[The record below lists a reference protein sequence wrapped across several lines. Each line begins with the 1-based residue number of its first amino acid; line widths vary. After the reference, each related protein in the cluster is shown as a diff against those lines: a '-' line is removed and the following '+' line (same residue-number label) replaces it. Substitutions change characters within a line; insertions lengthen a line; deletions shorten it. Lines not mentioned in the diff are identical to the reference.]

1 MPCAAVTSL
10 DDVRLCMIQEI
21 ASQMFAAA
29 ASGTVDIL
37 REIREKDFDLTL
49 VDESGRNPLH
59 LACTNGRHDVVRYL
73 LDQGLSPN
81 VPTKDDMSSPLILAA
96 TSGHA
101 RCVEVLLD
109 RGADLIAQDKVSCH
123 ITA

>member
-1 MPCAAVTSL
+1 
-10 DDVRLCMIQEI
+10 
-21 ASQMFAAA
+21 MFAAA

-37 REIREKDFDLTL
+37 REIRDKDFDLSL
-49 VDESGRNPLH
+49 VDDSGRNPLH
-59 LACTNGRHDVVRYL
+59 LACIHGRHDVVRYL

-109 RGADLIAQDKVSCH
+109 RGADLIAQDKVRCH
-123 ITA
+123 IIAQRM